1 MCIEPKFMRLALE
14 QAYFA
19 VGVSR
24 PNPPVG
30 AVVVANGVVVGK
42 GFTQA
47 PGLPH
52 AEVMALADA
61 GGRAIGADLWVT
73 LEPCCHYGRT
83 PPCTLAICN
92 AGIRRVFYSHGD
104 LNPLVCSQSKSILEA
119 SGIQVFGGVIANEI
133 NAFYEAYDYF
143 VRTKRT
149 FIELK
154 VAQTQDG
161 FIAGKN
167 GERLAITGEEAN
179 SWTNRLRAASDAI
192 LIGAGTLEADDPLL
206 SLRGEAGNPPE
217 RIILAGK
224 KTISL
229 NNQMFYKGK
238 PPIVYSQVP
247 QPEIENLA
255 DVRLLKHE
263 SFASNWNQI
272 IDDLSKAGMHRL
284 LVETGSRLSS
294 LILEACAW
302 NRYNVWVSTKKV
314 LEGLSWALKVE
325 VKDTSEDQL
334 VSFFNTNNNQ

>member
-1 MCIEPKFMRLALE
+1 MRTEPKYMRLALE

-47 PGLPH
+47 PGSSH
-52 AEVMALADA
+52 AEVMALLDA
-61 GGRAIGADLWVT
+61 GDRAIGADLWVT

-83 PPCTLAICN
+83 PPCTLAICK

-104 LNPLVCSQSKSILEA
+104 VNPLVCSQTKSILEA
-119 SGIQVFGGVIANEI
+119 SGIQVFGGVLAEETD
-133 NAFYEAYDYF
+133 AFYEAYDYF
-143 VRTKRT
+143 VRFKKT
-149 FIELK
+149 FVELK

-167 GERLAITGEEAN
+167 GERLAITGEVAN
-179 SWTNRLRAASDAI
+179 NWTNRLRAASDAI

-206 SLRGEAGNPPE
+206 SLRGGAGNAPQ
-217 RIILAGK
+217 RVILAGK
-224 KTISL
+224 RILSL
-229 NNQMFYKGK
+229 SHQVFYQGNM
-238 PPIVYSQVP
+238 PIVYSQVP
-247 QPEIENLA
+247 QPEIESIA

-263 SFASNWNQI
+263 SFTSNWNQI
-272 IDDLSKAGMHRL
+272 IEDLSEAGMHRL

-294 LILEACAW
+294 LILETGNW
-302 NRYNVWVSTKKV
+302 NRYNVWVSPKKGI
-314 LEGLSWALKVE
+314 EGLPWALKVE
-325 VKDTSEDQL
+325 VEETGVDQL
-334 VSFFNTNNNQ
+334 VSFLKQI